1 MALKTTVIR
10 LQKKPAAEPLAD
22 TFTFDSYDLPSSLE
36 PGHVILKALWISVD
50 PYIRGALWKTKTNSI
65 ITSPQIAQVVRSNDS
80 KLKIGDV
87 ISGMGLQW
95 STYSVFKANPK
106 AYRLIMTGNAVR
118 NGMDLSAH
126 LGPLGLVGITA
137 YQGLF
142 DIAKLQKGENVFVS
156 GAAGL

>member
-1 MALKTTVIR
+1 MALRTTVIR
-10 LQKKPAAEPLAD
+10 LKKKPAAEPSAEN
-22 TFTFDSYDLPSSLE
+22 FGFDSFDLPTTLE
-36 PGHVILKALWISVD
+36 PGYVIVKALWISVD
-50 PYIRGALWKTKTNSI
+50 PYIRGTFWETKTGSI

-80 KLKIGDV
+80 ILKIGDI
-87 ISGMGLQW
+87 ISGLPLEW
-95 STYSVFKANPK
+95 STYSVFKANPA
-106 AYRLIMTGNAVR
+106 AYRVIVNGNAVR

-142 DIAKLQKGENVFVS
+142 DIGKLQKGERVFVS